1 MDQKAKRDKVLL
13 VCQDATPSSP
23 GWHRDRG
30 YSKPPAEEQ
39 GWVLKATR
47 RNLVHQ
53 YRFSLASLGGGC
65 ALNQTPLSSSVRRT
79 GRTPTS

>member
-30 YSKPPAEEQ
+30 
-39 GWVLKATR
+39 GLKTPSR
-47 RNLVHQ
+47 RAGVG
-53 YRFSLASLGGGC
+53 S
-65 ALNQTPLSSSVRRT
+65 
-79 GRTPTS
+79 